1 MTAEQGITFVA
12 DFLHNASGFRAEQLR
27 HTAGG

>member
-1 MTAEQGITFVA
+1 MTAKQGITVA
-12 DFLHNASGFRAEQLR
+12 ADLFHNASGFRAEQLR

>member
-1 MTAEQGITFVA
+1 MTAKQGITFAA